1 MLYNLF
7 TKIVMVVAVAQE
19 EECLST
25 YRKVSGWIPGPFGQH
40 VKVSLGKILNPKL
53 LLRAEPVVCE
63 QVARYIKAC
72 ASL

>member
-25 YRKVSGWIPGPFGQH
+25 YRKVSGWIP